1 MREVETASDRPAPG
15 LCLGENIHAV
25 ENKMDSVL
33 ITVWRFALPF
43 YSVIANGEKLYV
55 PVFFLKEIIFLLI
68 CALLP
73 VAYKRRIETKEC
85 SFAHDLLQTYSLAK
99 QFVMT
104 CKSLRCSQFLSVAV
118 KHLTR
123 LDGINRL

>member
-43 YSVIANGEKLYV
+43 YSENSVIANGEKLYV
-55 PVFFLKEIIFLLI
+55 PVFF
-68 CALLP
+68 
-73 VAYKRRIETKEC
+73 
-85 SFAHDLLQTYSLAK
+85 
-99 QFVMT
+99 
-104 CKSLRCSQFLSVAV
+104 
-118 KHLTR
+118 
-123 LDGINRL
+123 